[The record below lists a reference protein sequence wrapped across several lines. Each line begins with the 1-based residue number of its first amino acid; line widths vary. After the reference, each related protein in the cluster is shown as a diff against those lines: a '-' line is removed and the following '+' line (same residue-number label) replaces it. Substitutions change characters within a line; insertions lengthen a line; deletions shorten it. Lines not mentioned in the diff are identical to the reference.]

1 MFQVGM
7 SRTLVVILFALT
19 GLAGCVSAPPAPRSV
34 APEPHPEVEDYRALR
49 DWLDL
54 QQAVAVMTPEEA
66 VKELVR
72 VGKPQQPHQ
81 WFYFGLLNQQL
92 KTYASWTQARDA
104 FREVNQAVGLT
115 GGQRQLAQI
124 FERYNQTRINWYQEY
139 SQAQEDQTALQEQL
153 EEARQQ
159 NTLLEQKI
167 QALTDLET
175 SISTRKEQ

>member
-7 SRTLVVILFALT
+7 SRTLAVILIALAALT
-19 GLAGCVSAPPAPRSV
+19 GCVSAPPAPRSV
-34 APEPHPEVEDYRALR
+34 APEPNPEVVDYRALR

-54 QQAVAVMTPEEA
+54 QQAVAAMSPEDA
-66 VKELVR
+66 VSELVR
-72 VGKPQQPHQ
+72 LGKPREPQQ

-104 FREVNQAVGLT
+104 FREVNQMVGLT
-115 GGQRQLAQI
+115 GGQRQLAEI
-124 FERYNQTRINWYQEY
+124 FERYNQTRINWHQEY
-139 SQAQEDQTALQEQL
+139 SQAEEDQVALQEQL
-153 EEARQQ
+153 QEAQQQ
-159 NTLLEQKI
+159 NPLLEQKI

>member
-1 MFQVGM
+1 M
-7 SRTLVVILFALT
+7 SRTLAVILVALM
-19 GLAGCVSAPPAPRSV
+19 GLAGCISAPPAPRSV
-34 APEPHPEVEDYRALR
+34 APETHPEVVDYRALR

-54 QQAVAVMTPEEA
+54 QQAAAVMPPEEA
-66 VKELVR
+66 VNELVR
-72 VGKPQQPHQ
+72 LGEPREPQQ

-104 FREVNQAVGLT
+104 FREVQQAMGLT
-115 GGQRQLAQI
+115 GGQRQLAEI
-124 FERYNQTRINWYQEY
+124 FERYNQTRINWHQEY
-139 SQAQEDQTALQEQL
+139 SQAQEDQVTLQEQL
-153 EEARQQ
+153 QAAQQQ